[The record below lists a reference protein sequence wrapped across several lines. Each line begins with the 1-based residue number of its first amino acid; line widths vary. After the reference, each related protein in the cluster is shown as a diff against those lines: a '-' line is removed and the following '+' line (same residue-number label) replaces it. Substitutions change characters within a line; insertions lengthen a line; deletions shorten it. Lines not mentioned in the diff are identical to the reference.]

1 MTPIITAFAGA
12 VVPSLFVGI
21 VLALM
26 NRKADRRYEKEQEQA
41 KERAEAAQ
49 IQMEMITASA
59 ALSYACAMALKR
71 GEANGEVES
80 AVAEYAMARKRY
92 LDHINSEYF
101 KSRENICS

>member
-12 VVPSLFVGI
+12 VIPSLFVGV

-26 NRKADRRYEKEQEQA
+26 NKKADRRYEKDQEQA

-71 GEANGEVES
+71 GVANGEVEE
-80 AVAEYAMARKRY
+80 AVAAYALAKKRY
-92 LDHINSEYF
+92 QDHINSEYF
-101 KSRENICS
+101 RAKEGI

>member
-1 MTPIITAFAGA
+1 MTAIITAFLGA
-12 VVPSLFVGI
+12 VIPSLFVG
-21 VLALM
+21 VFLAFM
-26 NRKADRRYEKEQEQA
+26 NRKSDERYEEEKQRA

-71 GEANGEVES
+71 GVANGEVEE
-80 AVAEYAMARKRY
+80 AVAAYALAKKRY

-101 KSRENICS
+101 RARENA